1 MYRKEKIMRRVSVPE
16 RLSLVLYVLALLATI
31 VMTLFWVTPSYAGD
45 PIPTI
50 RNIYGA
56 PHAVLTIYEVK
67 PGMEVQFVDAMV
79 RFGPYNKLLSGF
91 ANERILQPLPNQKDG
106 GTTYSALGRYYDL
119 GTANFAEKQR
129 DESIR
134 QFLVHDPIRYEAK
147 LVEHWLGNWGWER
160 QTKSSATCVEP
171 FKNDEIFQKHLSSLS
186 YFKAGYVG
194 QVGALEL
201 FPKGVSIDQIR
212 NQIQHHPGLSGAS
225 IFSLGDRFA
234 CYCEFFKSS
243 DVTARP
249 SSGYSTSGEVVVGEQ
264 VGVVLQNYVSR

>member
-1 MYRKEKIMRRVSVPE
+1 MRRVSVPE
-16 RLSLVLYVLALLATI
+16 RLSLVLYVFTLLATI
-31 VMTLFWVTPSYAGD
+31 VITLMWVTPTYAGD

-56 PHAVLTIYEVK
+56 PYAILTIYDIK

-106 GTTYSALGRYYDL
+106 GSTYSALGRYYDL
-119 GTANFAEKQR
+119 GTANFIEKQR
-129 DESIR
+129 DETIR
-134 QFLVHDPIRYEAK
+134 QFLVRDPIRYEAK

-160 QTKSSATCVEP
+160 QTTSSVTRVEP
-171 FKNDEIFQKHLSSLS
+171 FKNDEIFQRHLSSLS

-212 NQIQHHPGLSGAS
+212 AEIQHHPGLSGAS
-225 IFSLGDRFA
+225 IFALGDSGRFA
-234 CYCEFFKSS
+234 CYCEFFRST

-249 SSGYSTSGEVVVGEQ
+249 SSGYSTAGEVVVGEQ